1 VLFFV
6 FISNK
11 FSSHCGSVIFTIFTN
26 NKTYE
31 YSFDA
36 IDLLK
41 IKITDREILASL
53 KKAINSH
60 QSKSSFDI
68 VNLLLWSKKAI
79 EKNGSSNNFQGINF
93 LI

>member
-1 VLFFV
+1 MFNSGKKKSCDKKKILNEKTHIII
-6 FISNK
+6 ISNK

-36 IDLLK
+36 IVLLK

-68 VNLLLWSKKAI
+68 VNLLL
-79 EKNGSSNNFQGINF
+79 
-93 LI
+93 

>member
-1 VLFFV
+1 MHLCIRGTDFFLLDSGTVPIMCCFFV

-11 FSSHCGSVIFTIFTN
+11 FSSHCDSVIFTIFTN

-68 VNLLLWSKKAI
+68 VNLLL
-79 EKNGSSNNFQGINF
+79 
-93 LI
+93 